1 MEIKNCE
8 QYIVLDISLELGC
21 LENRKFKS
29 SVPRDYLGKSIKRM
43 TTSMNLRTKRSN
55 KKQKAR
61 FSITDITNQAF
72 RNFLKK
78 FKNSPYLGYKSKKV
92 HNEATEAYFFL
103 IKQITK
109 LIKSKRHVRLCP
121 NVLTQAS
128 TKNYTRQQSNTI

>member
-1 MEIKNCE
+1 MGRIGEGMTEFLSIRIK
-8 QYIVLDISLELGC
+8 I
-21 LENRKFKS
+21 
-29 SVPRDYLGKSIKRM
+29 P
-43 TTSMNLRTKRSN
+43 N

-109 LIKSKRHVRLCP
+109 PIQRERHVGLC
-121 NVLTQAS
+121 
-128 TKNYTRQQSNTI
+128 TKGVK